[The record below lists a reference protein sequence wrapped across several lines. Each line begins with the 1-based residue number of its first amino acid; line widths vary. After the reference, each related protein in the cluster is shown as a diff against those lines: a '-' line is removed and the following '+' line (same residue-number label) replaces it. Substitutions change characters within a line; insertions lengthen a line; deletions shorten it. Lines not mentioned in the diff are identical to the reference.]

1 MKWFVTD
8 GPTRRHAFGSTDNV
22 LDEVEPNLGFS
33 LSFGPGSIRPRDGEF
48 AVSMACPSRPS
59 RLRRRT
65 SKGDTASEKQMRRR
79 NPAYP

>member
-33 LSFGPGSIRPRDGEF
+33 LSFGAGSIEPRGWRVRGEHGRSF
-48 AVSMACPSRPS
+48 KTLKAAKAHVE
-59 RLRRRT
+59 RRH
-65 SKGDTASEKQMRRR
+65 SA
-79 NPAYP
+79 